1 MIGRHQP
8 ERPVLRKRRDGILNM
23 AAKPKTPKPD
33 EEPKRLNR
41 LVGAGEAINRVLD
54 PAFRKRGFASRD
66 IITHWAAIAPSPYDR
81 VAAPDRLHWPRGEK
95 GADGAVLYLRCADSH
110 KHALT
115 HEGAAI
121 AAAVNRYFGY
131 FLVSA
136 VRLAVEPFTPARPAE
151 PEKPAPL
158 APAAAS
164 QLDSTVGDVEDPG
177 LRDALRRLGRGIMGK
192 TKK

>member
-1 MIGRHQP
+1 
-8 ERPVLRKRRDGILNM
+8 M
-23 AAKPKTPKPD
+23 AARPKTPKTD
-33 EEPKRLNR
+33 EPPKRLNR

-66 IITHWAAIAPSPYDR
+66 IITHWSAIAPPPYDR
-81 VAAPDRLHWPRGEK
+81 FAAPDRLHWPRGEK

-121 AAAVNRYFGY
+121 AAAINRYFGY
-131 FLVSA
+131 FLVSS
-136 VRLAVEPFTPARPAE
+136 VRIAVEPFAPARPVE
-151 PEKPAPL
+151 PVKAAPL
-158 APAAAS
+158 TPAAS
-164 QLDSTVGDVEDPG
+164 GRLDSAVGEVEDPG

-192 TKK
+192 AKN